1 MSTEE
6 NKAVI
11 RRIVEAMNSG
21 NLAVADEVIA
31 PNYVYHGTG
40 GQDFKGPEGVKQFIT
55 MMRKAFPDLRMTIED
70 MVAEGDKVVHRARM
84 RGTFKGEIMGIAPTG
99 KQVDMSLVSISR
111 FAGGKETEVWP
122 YMDSLT
128 YYQQLGIPI
137 PPGQA

>member
-1 MSTEE
+1 MSTEA
-6 NKAVI
+6 NK
-11 RRIVEAMNSG
+11 
-21 NLAVADEVIA
+21 
-31 PNYVYHGTG
+31 
-40 GQDFKGPEGVKQFIT
+40 
-55 MMRKAFPDLRMTIED
+55 DLI
-70 MVAEGDKVVHRARM
+70 AEGDKVVHRARM